1 MLLAQVCQKGGDFM
15 SYFLAGTKELKIDN
29 TKKHRFLVQTWGDLD
44 DPEDQWVLLNV
55 LQWCEEKDGFE
66 SLYNV
71 NIKFRGGSGLEIAD
85 NRRKR

>member
-1 MLLAQVCQKGGDFM
+1 M
-15 SYFLAGTKELKIDN
+15 SYFLYGTKELKIDH
-29 TKKHRFLVQTWGDLD
+29 TKKHRFLVQTWGDLN

-55 LQWCEEKDGFE
+55 LQWCEKKDGFE

-71 NIKFRGGSGLEIAD
+71 NIKLRGGSGLDIED